1 MQIRRI
7 HISGHKCLVDVDI
20 AFQTEDNGSSTI
32 LIGENGS
39 GKSTLLETILEI
51 LMSFSVPSIAGK
63 KDYDYELEYIYAQK
77 VIRISRWSNIYT
89 VTENGNVIS
98 HGRFSDV
105 RKAVNRIP
113 NRIIPRRIISFYCG
127 ANKTITQLSKKYEDG
142 FRKNCMNNIV
152 LFRNYQMHGRAE
164 RIDTFQ
170 DQRFTYCH
178 EELVEAYLCALLCAR
193 DSKEKEALRKTCEIT
208 GIRRIGIE
216 LNIKKISKL
225 YGQQVIRNEQ
235 LDYLFDV
242 LNYIDNSF
250 TELFSHA
257 RHTVSKNKVFFDL
270 EDLGQYDLDSVTILN
285 FFEKLQLLFN
295 AKMIV
300 TLIHR
305 GQEVRSNDLSEG
317 QRQIIK
323 VLGMLSACRSE
334 DTLVLMDEPDA
345 HMNPKW
351 KYDLKSIIDDCLRHE
366 TTNTQALIATHDP
379 LVINGVDK
387 RFIRLFELER
397 RNNENVTKV
406 ITPTEDTV
414 GLGIDGLLQSEYYGL
429 PSTLDIETQRKLDKK
444 RDLLIK
450 RKEGTITPEEK
461 EELHRLSDEIDD
473 LAFTRNIPTD
483 NYYDDFVAAMHQF
496 YRKRPHVTLSPEEI
510 RQRNEKTRE
519 IVEDLLRDAVH

>member
-20 AFQTEDNGSSTI
+20 DFQTEDNGSSTI

-77 VIRISRWSNIYT
+77 VICISRWSNIYT
-89 VTENGNVIS
+89 VTENGNMIS
-98 HGRFSDV
+98 HGCFSDV

-152 LFRNYQMHGRAE
+152 LFHNYQMHGRAE

-257 RHTVSKNKVFFDL
+257 RHAVSKNKVFFDL
-270 EDLGQYDLDSVTILN
+270 EDLGQCDLDSVTILN

-351 KYDLKSIIDDCLRHE
+351 KYDLKSIIDDCLQHE

-387 RFIRLFELER
+387 RFIRLFELEH
-397 RNNENVTKV
+397 RNNQNCTKV
-406 ITPTEDTV
+406 ITPSEDTS

-429 PSTLDIETQRKLDKK
+429 QTSYDKTATEKFIERQGLYIKL
-444 RDLLIK
+444 INGEATEEQ
-450 RKEGTITPEEK
+450 KERLR
-461 EELHRLSDEIDD
+461 ELTREVGAMQMSYNSIDF
-473 LAFTRNIPTD
+473 L
-483 NYYDDFVAAMHQF
+483 YDDFIKVFRNMELYHKE
-496 YRKRPHVTLSPEEI
+496 YLSYDQIVDRRREI
-510 RQRNEKTRE
+510 RE
-519 IVEDLLRDAVH
+519 IISALYENQI